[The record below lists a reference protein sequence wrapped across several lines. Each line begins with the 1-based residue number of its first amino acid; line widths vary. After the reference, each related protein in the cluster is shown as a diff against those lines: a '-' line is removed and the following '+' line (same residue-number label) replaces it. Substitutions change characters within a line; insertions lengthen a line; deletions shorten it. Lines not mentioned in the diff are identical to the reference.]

1 MLSTINYQ
9 LSTVNR
15 QLSTVNRQPSTVNRL
30 TTMSKPV
37 ILCVDDKTVILESL
51 KAQLR
56 KALGSSYAY
65 EFAQDAE
72 EALNIIDELNIAVIR
87 KMRYVV
93 GLKPS

>member
-1 MLSTINYQ
+1 MLSTINY
-9 LSTVNR
+9 

-56 KALGSSYAY
+56 KALGSSYAC
-65 EFAQDAE
+65 EIAQDAE